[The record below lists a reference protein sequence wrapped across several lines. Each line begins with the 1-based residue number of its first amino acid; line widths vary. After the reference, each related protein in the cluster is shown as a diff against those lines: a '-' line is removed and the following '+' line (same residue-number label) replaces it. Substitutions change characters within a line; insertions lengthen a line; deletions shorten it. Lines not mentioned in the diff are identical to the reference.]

1 MNQESRIFALPNEEI
16 DPRIHIFRRIFINA
30 VDASEL
36 QVDAYVLQT
45 QRFLIFCDT
54 LLCPADAAFMAEH
67 VQTIAPPQSPKTE
80 TAAVTTHQWL
90 VINSHSDWDHVW
102 GNSYFTHHP
111 GQPILPI
118 IGHTNNAAR
127 QTAPATLAL
136 LEDYKQNN
144 PLFADVIVTPP
155 NIQFGQQ
162 MSIDGGDLTLE
173 LLHAPG
179 HCADHIAIWLPEL
192 RTLLAF
198 DAVEW
203 PFPSIADPA
212 SVPAFKETLQRFLW
226 LEPHYVLCS
235 HGSREGVEGRRILKK
250 NYRYL
255 RRLEENCLAL
265 LARQQPTEEM
275 IEQLDCA
282 DLIGFAY
289 DEASAGIQT
298 GDEAYYRKTHQDNVR
313 HMLRFLLQA
322 ES

>member
-1 MNQESRIFALPNEEI
+1 MSQESRVFALPNEAI
-16 DPRIHIFRRIFINA
+16 DPRIHIFRRIFVNA
-30 VDASEL
+30 VDASKL

-67 VQTIAPPQSPKTE
+67 VQPLAPTRSPE
-80 TAAVTTHQWL
+80 TAMTAGTTRQWL

-102 GNSYFTHHP
+102 GNGYFTHLP
-111 GQPILPI
+111 GQPVLPI
-118 IGHTNNAAR
+118 IGHANNAAQ
-127 QTAPATLAL
+127 QTSPAALAFL
-136 LEDYKQNN
+136 GDYKQNN
-144 PLFADVIVTPP
+144 PLFADVVITPP

-173 LLHAPG
+173 LLHSPG
-179 HCADHIAIWLPEL
+179 HCADHIAVWVPAL

-212 SVPAFKETLQRFLW
+212 SVPAFKETLQRFLR
-226 LEPHYVLCS
+226 LEPRYVLCS
-235 HGSREGVEGRRILKK
+235 HGSKEGVEGRRILKQ

-265 LARQQPTEEM
+265 LARQHPTEEM
-275 IEQLDCA
+275 NEQFDCA

-289 DEASAGIQT
+289 DEASAGMPT
-298 GDEAYYRKTHQDNVR
+298 SDETYYRKTHQDNVR
-313 HMLRFLLQA
+313 HMLRFLLQS
-322 ES
+322 EV